1 MILLLGFSNLPLL
14 ERTQENP
21 KSIKNK
27 QTKKINEKSL
37 PWVQSKSADAI
48 PCSVAAA
55 RLTSTC
61 KTFFPAGT
69 ACNFHNVLPSIEK
82 VVPNWMEVSCTRRS
96 PATNDNEESL
106 VFLYPDCL
114 CSVFAEVTCGGGG
127 GSFVPS
133 SCPSS
138 FLLLNKWKIPIR
150 FVILPSG
157 PL

>member
-55 RLTSTC
+55 RLTFTC
-61 KTFFPAGT
+61 RTFFPAGT
-69 ACNFHNVLPSIEK
+69 VCNFHNILASIEK
-82 VVPNWMEVSCTRRS
+82 VVPNWMEVSCT
-96 PATNDNEESL
+96 PATNDNKENL
-106 VFLYPDCL
+106 VFLHLDCL
-114 CSVFAEVTCGGGG
+114 CSVFAVVICGGG

-138 FLLLNKWKIPIR
+138 FLLLNK
-150 FVILPSG
+150 
-157 PL
+157 